1 MFKVATMQNESILR
15 EKLNEIKEMFDSEN
29 YLKKYFSTLRD
40 QIDHEMGEV
49 ELFHALFYR

>member
-1 MFKVATMQNESILR
+1 MQNESILR